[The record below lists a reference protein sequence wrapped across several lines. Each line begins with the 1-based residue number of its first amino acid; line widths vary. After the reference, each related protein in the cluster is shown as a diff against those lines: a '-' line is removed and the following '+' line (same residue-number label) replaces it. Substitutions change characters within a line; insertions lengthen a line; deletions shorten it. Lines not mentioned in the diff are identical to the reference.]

1 MNQVKIVEMFS
12 GIGSQAKAL
21 HRVAERRQQDIQITT
36 TCEWNIHAFVAYNFI
51 HNNSI
56 ISQKVELLT
65 KDEIVDILA
74 KYTIS
79 SDGITPINK
88 VYLNSLSVDLLKIIY
103 QSIIN
108 NNNLVNI
115 KEVKGSDI
123 PNDTDLLTY
132 SFPCQDLS
140 NVGSFHGYKFGIDK
154 NMNTRSGLLWEVER
168 ILEEKRDN
176 NEPLPKF
183 LLLENVTAL
192 EASRHKGNFNEW
204 KAKLETLGYINKV
217 YKLNALNFGIPQNRN
232 RLIMLSVY
240 VGNRTDLRNLVTRY
254 WDSKDLNDFNYVKSL
269 NITTLPLNWYLRLDY
284 DQKYQLDEALLSQP
298 NNTKSRKKI
307 WAENYQIVKE
317 NGSIL
322 DKVQTITTKQD
333 RHPNSGNIF
342 FNQNNDKANY
352 RFLTP
357 RECFLL
363 MGFDEIDYEVLVNNN
378 YITRGKSL
386 FFSRDILYKL
396 AGNSIVVNVLEHV
409 FDQLFE
415 IKNLVNPNVIVGEH
429 NHIVTSKTSI

>member
-21 HRVAERRQQDIQITT
+21 HRVAERKQQKIHITK

-51 HNNSI
+51 HNTPI
-56 ISQKVELLT
+56 ISDEVQILT
-65 KDEIVDILA
+65 KEQVVDILSE
-74 KYTIS
+74 YTIS
-79 SDGITPINK
+79 SDGISPINE
-88 VYLNSLSVDLLKIIY
+88 VYLKSLPISLLKTIY

-168 ILEEKRDN
+168 ILEEKRDK

-204 KAKLETLGYINKV
+204 KDKLESLGYINKV

-240 VGNRTDLRNLVTRY
+240 VGNNYELKNLVTDY
-254 WDSKDLNDFNYVKSL
+254 WARKDLNSLDYIKSL
-269 NITTLPLNWYLRLDY
+269 SINTLPLNWYLRLDY
-284 DQKYQLDEALLSQP
+284 NQNYQLSEALLSQP
-298 NNTKSRKKI
+298 NATKSRAKI

-317 NGSIL
+317 NGVIL

-342 FNQNNDKANY
+342 FNPNNDKARF

-357 RECFLL
+357 RECFIL
-363 MGFDEIDYEVLVNNN
+363 MGFDEIDYEILTNNN
-378 YITRGKSL
+378 FTTRGNSL

-396 AGNSIVVNVLEHV
+396 AGNSIVVNVLEYV
-409 FDQLFE
+409 FEQLLE
-415 IKNLVNPNVIVGEH
+415 IKDSIYPNLNVADQSLTMV
-429 NHIVTSKTSI
+429 SKTSI